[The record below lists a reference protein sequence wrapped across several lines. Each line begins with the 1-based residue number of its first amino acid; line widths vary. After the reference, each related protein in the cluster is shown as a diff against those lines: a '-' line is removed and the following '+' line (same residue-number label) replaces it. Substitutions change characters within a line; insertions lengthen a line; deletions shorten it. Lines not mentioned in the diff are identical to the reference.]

1 MKLTCPKCSK
11 PVDLVLS
18 KAGPH
23 IKASC
28 FECGAYIKF
37 ISEQELTGERKMAGE
52 FEIVVPVDGSEYG
65 DCVMLQKYGDKYQ
78 LLAGQLSK
86 KPNGSPWM
94 RWVFPQ
100 DKDKQPREK
109 AIPLQINLGNLVA
122 ARSILAQLLSSLP
135 IAPGQPKQ
143 SKISEDQEPPF

>member
-1 MKLTCPKCSK
+1 LKE
-11 PVDLVLS
+11 VDLVLS
-18 KAGPH
+18 VSGPH

-37 ISEQELTGERKMAGE
+37 ISEQELTGENKMAGE

-65 DCVMLQKYGDKYQ
+65 DCVMMQKYGDKYQ

-109 AIPLQINLGNLVA
+109 AIPLQINLGNLIA
-122 ARSILAQLLSSLP
+122 ARSILAQLLASLP
-135 IAPGQPKQ
+135 AAPSSQVPKQ
-143 SKISEDQEPPF
+143 AKISEDQEPPF